1 MFRREVFPPLEI
13 QRKPPRDRG
22 SMKKGDCDTMKKF
35 LALILT
41 LAMALSVTACGGSDD
56 TADDTADGE
65 GSGTEETADYA
76 SMTDDE
82 LKAAITTV
90 EGGKLTVATSPDF
103 APYEFYAIDENGD
116 PQLAGFDMD
125 LAQYIADYLGL
136 SLEIVPMDF
145 DGTIMELQNGN
156 VDLGMAGYSPD
167 PKRADSMDFSD
178 IYITGGQS
186 FVCVESNKDLF
197 TSLEDANNADYQI
210 GAQVGS
216 IQADLAHENT
226 PDADIIELAKVPD
239 IIAEL
244 VTGKLDGAF
253 IETMVAE
260 SYATQYPELCLVLE
274 VPYDAEGSVVGVTKG
289 NAALLEGVNR
299 AIAAAKEDGSFDQY
313 VLTANELASGDIIE
327 GLVDENG
334 EAVQYSSLRL
344 RREELAAFS
353 YILVKI
359 EGGTARVYSRR
370 FRKNLGVHRPF
381 QRGPDLYRLPLPAD
395 RDFRFCPGTA
405 PGHHAAVQCA
415 AVALSG
421 SDQGRPSPGT
431 GRADG
436 PQQI

>member
-1 MFRREVFPPLEI
+1 
-13 QRKPPRDRG
+13 
-22 SMKKGDCDTMKKF
+22 MKKGDCDTMKKF

-186 FVCVESNKDLF
+186 SCAWSPTKTCSPLWRMP
-197 TSLEDANNADYQI
+197 TMPTIRSALRWAPSRRI
-210 GAQVGS
+210 WRMR
-216 IQADLAHENT
+216 T
-226 PDADIIELAKVPD
+226 PRTLI
-239 IIAEL
+239 
-244 VTGKLDGAF
+244 
-253 IETMVAE
+253 
-260 SYATQYPELCLVLE
+260 S
-274 VPYDAEGSVVGVTKG
+274 S
-289 NAALLEGVNR
+289 
-299 AIAAAKEDGSFDQY
+299 
-313 VLTANELASGDIIE
+313 
-327 GLVDENG
+327 
-334 EAVQYSSLRL
+334 SSLR
-344 RREELAAFS
+344 
-353 YILVKI
+353 
-359 EGGTARVYSRR
+359 
-370 FRKNLGVHRPF
+370 
-381 QRGPDLYRLPLPAD
+381 
-395 RDFRFCPGTA
+395 CPI
-405 PGHHAAVQCA
+405 
-415 AVALSG
+415 S
-421 SDQGRPSPGT
+421 SPSW
-431 GRADG
+431 
-436 PQQI
+436 